1 VNNYFIRIS
10 KLESKMTITVKFIGA
25 LRHISGVD
33 ELALNG
39 EEGTSIRA
47 LMNEITKEDPELKQ
61 SLIDQQLED
70 PRPNALILVN
80 GREISVLNGLDT
92 SLKDGD
98 EVVLVPVVHGG

>member
-1 VNNYFIRIS
+1 MG
-10 KLESKMTITVKFIGA
+10 KLESKMAITVKFIGA
-25 LRHISGVD
+25 LRHISGVN
-33 ELALNG
+33 ELALNCK
-39 EEGTSIRA
+39 EGTSIRA
-47 LMNEITKEDPELKQ
+47 LMNEITKEAPALKQ

-80 GREISVLNGLDT
+80 GREISVLNGLET